1 MSVVATEEQGREVQ
15 GNPLNCS
22 AGLWEKKLEGRRIRQ
37 AELWLQCSL
46 TLGEDNGESPSQG
59 YLLQEAWLKQ
69 EWYSVPTMLGQWLRV
84 A

>member
-22 AGLWEKKLEGRRIRQ
+22 AGLWEKNWKEGGLGRQ
-37 AELWLQCSL
+37 SFWLQCSL

-69 EWYSVPTMLGQWLRV
+69 EWYSVPTMLGQWLRI